1 MFKKK
6 ECKKCK
12 RKVND
17 NYDFCPYCGNSLNKN
32 FNEDWGVLGKDD
44 DVENLNNS
52 SSFFGKIGEDMMTKM
67 LGGAMKM
74 LQRELQKEMKNVGP
88 RKNFKLMINGKEVN
102 LNGVPKKK
110 RIVQKRKVKFLPPFS
125 QETAKRFLKLIR
137 KEPVTE
143 IRRFSDKIIYEI
155 FLPKVKSLKDI
166 SIVRLENSV
175 EIKAIAED
183 NSYFKRIPIN
193 LPLLNYNFLDE
204 KLIVEFAVK

>member
-32 FNEDWGVLGKDD
+32 FKEDWGVLGKDD

>member
-32 FNEDWGVLGKDD
+32 FKEDWGVLGKDD
-44 DVENLNNS
+44 DIENLNNS

-102 LNGVPKKK
+102 LNGAPKKK